1 MVGKGATGEAK
12 QGIPE
17 MIKLLALDLDGTLL
31 NSRGEISQA
40 NREAISAAENAGV
53 LVTIATG
60 RRYRDARPV
69 GLKLELNAPLVTH
82 NGALVKY
89 ARSLETVGAT
99 LLDIEATREIVRV
112 GKQYGGDALVST
124 DPHGKGSMLYDR
136 VSDDNIPLQKYLA
149 WAARM
154 HGAEAHDAVAHV
166 EDLHDALP
174 DHQVIHISFSGPCEP
189 MQSMLDTLRR
199 ELSTEV
205 TILPTVYPRMDFTLI
220 DILPPGVSKGSGVG
234 TIAALNAIA
243 RSEVMV
249 IGDNYNDLDMLEFAG
264 QPVIMGN
271 ADPGL
276 LERQEF
282 YTTLSNDENGVA
294 DAIRRF
300 ILEKESF

>member
-1 MVGKGATGEAK
+1 
-12 QGIPE
+12 

-31 NSRGEISQA
+31 NSRGEISQE
-40 NREAISAAENAGV
+40 NREAISATENAGV

-69 GLKLELNAPLVTH
+69 GLELELNAPLVTH
-82 NGALVKY
+82 NGGLVKY

-99 LLDIEATREIVRV
+99 LLDVETTREIVRV

-124 DPHGKGSMLYDR
+124 DPDGKGSMLYDR

-149 WAARM
+149 WATRM

-166 EDLHDALP
+166 ENLHDALP
-174 DHQVIHISFSGPCEP
+174 DHQVIHISFSGACEP

-199 ELSTEV
+199 ELSAEV

-220 DILPPGVSKGSGVG
+220 DILPPGVTKGSGVG
-234 TIAALNAIA
+234 AIAAVNAID

-264 QPVIMGN
+264 IPVIMGN
-271 ADPGL
+271 AEPGL

-294 DAIRRF
+294 KAIRRF
-300 ILEKESF
+300 ILDKESF